1 MNFPAGVTEADA
13 LKHLSTRVDAN
24 LAQVLQEAGVPVAL
38 QYNLTVQFQTVRR
51 FSAYEDSRT
60 GLRQAL
66 KADFSLE
73 PDDLARRAAIASV
86 ISAWEAAGQLNL
98 KETELKAEARILG
111 VAKPLTQTDRAA
123 MRLAFETSH
132 GKLEEQFEPSE
143 DYLAAKMDE
152 IETHEPVASPLSEV
166 TSRRTAKTQ
175 GLQTSL
181 DAGGQIRVVK
191 SRQKGT
197 LPQGTEELRTVLR
210 VEANLWC
217 MLAAKYRNKEFLRGM
232 EPGCWADYVGFLLG
246 EKCYLMKVPTPSGKG
261 QPSEHVSLRPPW
273 SVMITF
279 EHELRK
285 EAIKRAVSGNRPLA
299 ETITEVT
306 KDAQLKEQFFT
317 SPIALQ
323 PRLQGGDHKRTWND
337 RWNDMPDSWVDRNT
351 WQRTS
356 WKGKKG
362 DKGRKGG
369 SKGKDGKHWRGE
381 QKGGKGSENQLI
393 SRTADGREIC
403 FPYNAQGCD
412 GSCGRVHICRVRG
425 CGQAH
430 AMWQHYQALS
440 AKVASAKASGN

>member
-73 PDDLARRAAIASV
+73 PDDLAKRAAIASV

-111 VAKPLTQTDRAA
+111 VAKPLTQTNRAA

-152 IETHEPVASPLSEV
+152 IETHD
-166 TSRRTAKTQ
+166 SRRTAKTQ

-217 MLAAKYRNKEFLRGM
+217 MLAAKYRNKYR
-232 EPGCWADYVGFLLG
+232 
-246 EKCYLMKVPTPSGKG
+246 
-261 QPSEHVSLRPPW
+261 SL
-273 SVMITF
+273 
-279 EHELRK
+279 
-285 EAIKRAVSGNRPLA
+285 
-299 ETITEVT
+299 
-306 KDAQLKEQFFT
+306 
-317 SPIALQ
+317 
-323 PRLQGGDHKRTWND
+323 
-337 RWNDMPDSWVDRNT
+337 NT
-351 WQRTS
+351 WR
-356 WKGKKG
+356 
-362 DKGRKGG
+362 R
-369 SKGKDGKHWRGE
+369 
-381 QKGGKGSENQLI
+381 
-393 SRTADGREIC
+393 
-403 FPYNAQGCD
+403 
-412 GSCGRVHICRVRG
+412 
-425 CGQAH
+425 
-430 AMWQHYQALS
+430 
-440 AKVASAKASGN
+440 

>member
-73 PDDLARRAAIASV
+73 PDDLAKRAAIASV

-98 KETELKAEARILG
+98 KETELKAEARIL
-111 VAKPLTQTDRAA
+111 
-123 MRLAFETSH
+123 
-132 GKLEEQFEPSE
+132 
-143 DYLAAKMDE
+143 
-152 IETHEPVASPLSEV
+152 
-166 TSRRTAKTQ
+166 
-175 GLQTSL
+175 
-181 DAGGQIRVVK
+181 GGQIRVVK

-246 EKCYLMKVPTPSGKG
+246 EKCYLMKV
-261 QPSEHVSLRPPW
+261 
-273 SVMITF
+273 
-279 EHELRK
+279 
-285 EAIKRAVSGNRPLA
+285 
-299 ETITEVT
+299 T

-337 RWNDMPDSWVDRNT
+337 RWNDMPDTWVDRNT

-362 DKGRKGG
+362 DKGRKG
-369 SKGKDGKHWRGE
+369 SFKGKDGKNWRGE
-381 QKGGKGSENQLI
+381 QKGGKGSDNQLT

-440 AKVASAKASGN
+440 AKAASAKTSGN

>member
-38 QYNLTVQFQTVRR
+38 QYNLTVQFQSVRR

-73 PDDLARRAAIASV
+73 PDDLAKRAAIASV

-175 GLQTSL
+175 GLQT
-181 DAGGQIRVVK
+181 
-191 SRQKGT
+191 
-197 LPQGTEELRTVLR
+197 
-210 VEANLWC
+210 
-217 MLAAKYRNKEFLRGM
+217 
-232 EPGCWADYVGFLLG
+232 
-246 EKCYLMKVPTPSGKG
+246 
-261 QPSEHVSLRPPW
+261 
-273 SVMITF
+273 
-279 EHELRK
+279 
-285 EAIKRAVSGNRPLA
+285 
-299 ETITEVT
+299 
-306 KDAQLKEQFFT
+306 
-317 SPIALQ
+317 
-323 PRLQGGDHKRTWND
+323 
-337 RWNDMPDSWVDRNT
+337 
-351 WQRTS
+351 
-356 WKGKKG
+356 
-362 DKGRKGG
+362 
-369 SKGKDGKHWRGE
+369 
-381 QKGGKGSENQLI
+381 
-393 SRTADGREIC
+393 
-403 FPYNAQGCD
+403 
-412 GSCGRVHICRVRG
+412 
-425 CGQAH
+425 
-430 AMWQHYQALS
+430 
-440 AKVASAKASGN
+440 

>member
-51 FSAYEDSRT
+51 FSAYEDDRA
-60 GLRQAL
+60 GLRRAL

-73 PDDLARRAAIASV
+73 PDDLAKRAAIASV

-143 DYLAAKMDE
+143 DYLAGKMDE
-152 IETHEPVASPLSEV
+152 IETHEPVASPLAEV
-166 TSRRTAKTQ
+166 TSRNTAKTQ

-246 EKCYLMKVPTPSGKG
+246 EKCYLGANSLG
-261 QPSEHVSLRPPW
+261 QGA
-273 SVMITF
+273 
-279 EHELRK
+279 
-285 EAIKRAVSGNRPLA
+285 AIRACLLA
-299 ETITEVT
+299 TTLEC
-306 KDAQLKEQFFT
+306 D
-317 SPIALQ
+317 
-323 PRLQGGDHKRTWND
+323 DH
-337 RWNDMPDSWVDRNT
+337 
-351 WQRTS
+351 
-356 WKGKKG
+356 
-362 DKGRKGG
+362 
-369 SKGKDGKHWRGE
+369 
-381 QKGGKGSENQLI
+381 
-393 SRTADGREIC
+393 
-403 FPYNAQGCD
+403 F
-412 GSCGRVHICRVRG
+412 
-425 CGQAH
+425 
-430 AMWQHYQALS
+430 
-440 AKVASAKASGN
+440 

>member
-1 MNFPAGVTEADA
+1 MNFPAGITEADA
-13 LKHLSTRVDAN
+13 LKHLASKVDAN
-24 LAQVLQEAGVPVAL
+24 LALVLQEAGVPVAL
-38 QYNLTVQFQTVRR
+38 QYNLTLQFQTVRR
-51 FSAYEDSRT
+51 FSAYEDDRA
-60 GLRQAL
+60 GLRKALEADFAL
-66 KADFSLE
+66 K
-73 PDDLARRAAIASV
+73 PDDLEKRAAIASV

-111 VAKPLTQTDRAA
+111 VTKPLTQTDRAA
-123 MRLAFETSH
+123 MRHAFEASH

-152 IETHEPVASPLSEV
+152 VETHEPVASPLSEV
-166 TSRRTAKTQ
+166 TSRKTAKTQ

-181 DAGGQIRVVK
+181 DASGQIRVVK
-191 SRQKGT
+191 SRQKGS

-217 MLAAKYRNKEFLRGM
+217 MLAAQYRNKEFLRGM

-261 QPSEHVSLRPPW
+261 QSSEHVSLKPPW
-273 SVMITF
+273 SVMIAF

-285 EAIKRAVSGNRPLA
+285 EAIKRAVTGNRPLA
-299 ETITEVT
+299 DTILEVT
-306 KDAQLKEQFFT
+306 KNPQLKEQFFT

-323 PRLQGGDHKRTWND
+323 PRFQGGHDNKRAWGS
-337 RWNDMPDSWVDRNT
+337 RWTDMPDTWVDRNT
-351 WQRTS
+351 WQRTA

-362 DKGRKGG
+362 DKGRKGFR
-369 SKGKDGKHWRGE
+369 GKAPDGKAGGAD
-381 QKGGKGSENQLI
+381 QKGGKSSENQLL
-393 SRTADGREIC
+393 SRTPDGREIC
-403 FPYNAQGCD
+403 FPFNAQGCD
-412 GSCGRVHICRVRG
+412 GSCGRVHVCRVRG

-440 AKVASAKASGN
+440 AKAGKPPAN